1 MKNSVLLYSYTSSR
15 SGTTTTKKYNE
26 EKKKMSFRR
35 GYAFGSD
42 AVGPVDAAEIEESSA
57 LRLFAEVPPED
68 PAVAAN
74 VLLGLEPAQALALYQ
89 ASSFY
94 QEICDSEDFR
104 ERYMLKWIIN
114 VNMTSLRADTKVY
127 PLFRTRVLGD
137 ANGLYERDIGLARTE
152 YTLSRWGGRR
162 QVVPTAQS
170 SLGGMADC
178 GGGRDD
184 AYWILMVD
192 VAFYQA
198 GAPLLM
204 HWFANGETIEL
215 SE

>member
-1 MKNSVLLYSYTSSR
+1 
-15 SGTTTTKKYNE
+15 
-26 EKKKMSFRR
+26 MSFRR

-42 AVGPVDAAEIEESSA
+42 AVGPADAAEIEESSA
-57 LRLFAEVPPED
+57 LRLLAEVPPED
-68 PAVAAN
+68 PVVAAD

-104 ERYMLKWIIN
+104 DRYMLKWIVN

-152 YTLSRWGGRR
+152 YTLVTWVPRIHGRR
-162 QVVPTAQS
+162 VVPTAQS
-170 SLGGMADC
+170 SVGGMAPRGLRGDTT
-178 GGGRDD
+178 
-184 AYWILMVD
+184 WILTVD
-192 VAFYQA
+192 VVFPILIEN
-198 GAPLLM
+198 APLLM